1 MDVSVISPA
10 IWKRA
15 LEVFGDERKVER
27 WFATPLSELD
37 GRTPEAVLERDP
49 NADAV
54 SAILDRIDYGVF
66 S

>member
-1 MDVSVISPA
+1 VDVSSISPA

-15 LEVFGDERKVER
+15 VDVFGDEKKASR

-37 GRTPEAVLERDP
+37 GRTPEEVVESDSK
-49 NADAV
+49 ADAV
-54 SAILDRIDYGVF
+54 LAVLDRIDYGVF